1 MAARRLEA
9 DRSLMPA
16 LRAPW
21 RFWAVA
27 YALLILLTGTNLPTP
42 LYRGYEASFGFSPLV
57 VTLIFAA
64 YVAALIPSL
73 LVAGPLSDAVGRRRV
88 LLPALAVAA
97 LGSLCFAVA
106 EGTAWLFAARA
117 LQGIAVGA
125 ASGAL
130 TAALTE
136 LHPAGD
142 RRKAALVSTVTSMGA
157 LGLGPVLAGLIAQY
171 GPGPRV
177 LPFVLE
183 IVLLAPTAAAIATL
197 PAARPAARWQP
208 RRPQIPAQ
216 VRPIFATSGLAC
228 FLAFAVIGLFLTLI
242 PTYVVSLSGSTN
254 LLLAGAAVALV
265 LACSVLAQLAG
276 SRRPARHLEGG
287 GLALLAAGLLLL
299 AAAGAI
305 SSLALLLIA
314 AAAAGT
320 GQGLVFL
327 GGLAAVN
334 QAAPEGRRADVLSSF
349 YVVIYLGV
357 GLPVI
362 GVGVLASTIGLLR
375 AVQYFAAAA
384 ALLCLVTLILLT
396 RPRRAIPAAAIPPAR
411 REALADCR
419 GRNA

>member
-1 MAARRLEA
+1 
-9 DRSLMPA
+9 MPA

-64 YVAALIPSL
+64 YVAALVPSL

-171 GPGPRV
+171 GPAPRV

-287 GLALLAAGLLLL
+287 G
-299 AAAGAI
+299 
-305 SSLALLLIA
+305 
-314 AAAAGT
+314 
-320 GQGLVFL
+320 
-327 GGLAAVN
+327 
-334 QAAPEGRRADVLSSF
+334 
-349 YVVIYLGV
+349 
-357 GLPVI
+357 
-362 GVGVLASTIGLLR
+362 
-375 AVQYFAAAA
+375 
-384 ALLCLVTLILLT
+384 
-396 RPRRAIPAAAIPPAR
+396 
-411 REALADCR
+411 
-419 GRNA
+419 